1 MQTSS
6 CVNHRP
12 RLVRGGLFLDVPGTN
27 LAPTAHPRLVTGSIL
42 CVMSTRPRASRG
54 VLSQGDRS
62 QPSTSGW
69 CQVGA
74 RHQSGRC
81 WWCGTDPIY
90 VAYHDTEWG
99 VPVVD
104 DRALFEKLVL
114 DGFQA
119 GLSWITILKK
129 REAFQRAFKQ
139 FDPEKIARFT
149 ERDVARLLKDEGII
163 RSRLKIE
170 GAVKNARAWLEVMEA
185 GDGAFRDL
193 LWAAVDH
200 RTIDLKLARREDIRA
215 ESVESRALAKTLKKR
230 GFTFCGPVIVYAFMQ
245 AVGMY
250 NEHLVTCP
258 RYRACAKIA
267 RT

>member
-1 MQTSS
+1 M
-6 CVNHRP
+6 
-12 RLVRGGLFLDVPGTN
+12 
-27 LAPTAHPRLVTGSIL
+27 
-42 CVMSTRPRASRG
+42 
-54 VLSQGDRS
+54 
-62 QPSTSGW
+62 
-69 CQVGA
+69 
-74 RHQSGRC
+74 
-81 WWCGTDPIY
+81 
-90 VAYHDTEWG
+90 
-99 VPVVD
+99 PVVD

-129 REAFQRAFKQ
+129 RSAFQRAFKG
-139 FDPEKIARFT
+139 FDPEKVARFT

-170 GAVKNARAWLEVMEA
+170 GAVKNSRAWLEIMEE
-185 GDGAFRDL
+185 GDGAFRDF
-193 LWAAVDH
+193 LWSSVDH
-200 RTIDLKLARREDIRA
+200 RTRDLQLARREDIRA
-215 ESVESRALAKTLKKR
+215 ESAESVRLAKTLKKR

-258 RYRACAKIA
+258 RHRACAKIA